1 MDRERVQRAIDH
13 HGLELLGRLRE
24 ENKDNQTVM
33 SLMPPPLLRQDCS
46 GTQSSERD
54 PDAAGTTVAPLW
66 LQNRML
72 EFVARKADLLF
83 SASWKPG
90 PERVDGAAQREEAK
104 IPMLPPLETL
114 MGVPSV
120 ICRQALWSA
129 VKPGAL
135 FLGSVSA
142 VREFGLLLR
151 LICSVDLPRDINT
164 LGIVALCPLREMP
177 PHGRQHNDTLDYYR
191 VGDMLQVVLKAVD
204 TERSKFT
211 VSLLPSLL
219 PAGSCAQLGLVNE
232 DAFPRRHRCALGVWD
247 DPRGY
252 YEDVLHSSLGFPNP
266 GAVDWALYDINVS
279 DSHPPSLLRGLQRD
293 CFMPND
299 FAESLRSHQ
308 SERYAQ
314 KCVQTGVAHFRAGR
328 LPEAMTAY
336 TEALEIDRDNVDALV
351 ARGALYANKG
361 ALARAIKDFEEA
373 VKAGPAHRN
382 ARRYLVQTLIAHA
395 VQLEGNGEVQE
406 ALSNYDRAC
415 RLDPGNEEA
424 SRGAVQLRK
433 ELQAETETKSGES
446 SVVEHKD
453 GTEESSAKKLRRLL
467 KAERRLKKRK
477 RKRSLPSPSLSPSVS
492 TSDSSPRVCRT
503 PRRPQQ
509 RARDYRRSSSE
520 GEGNE
525 DGDGDALHNSEAVS
539 SEKLQGAEKGKGG
552 CPVTSDNGKTYGIHR
567 DYSDLDSDPDS
578 LKEGCSLSCQTS
590 SKSELIKCCSESKEN
605 FKQIH
610 QLQGQKLSTKFRPKH
625 ESCEKNP
632 PREQASEALIDVT
645 TPPQTSASFL
655 PKQVYRAPQSPH
667 ETSTTHSSS
676 SRSSDRGSSL
686 SSKRSSSRGS
696 RRRQL
701 SSSSES
707 ASPCSRRSS
716 RGKSPVRRRYR
727 STIRDASPQNS
738 RTPPNSARALRS
750 HSPIRRRTS
759 SSQKLPPTHEHR
771 SRNRS
776 LSSNHYSPP
785 SRNRHSSSAQRSA
798 GSDKVSAGRATA
810 RSPHKQLAS
819 QPPGRL
825 RLVSASYESDL
836 SNSPIASHRSQHAPS
851 SKSHGGTRGVK
862 ASDDLNSQQK
872 FVVKKGLC
880 SQRGIEETNLGK
892 GRGVA
897 ANPRALGTAKKS
909 GVVSRGWSLGAA
921 RGVKGLGLDAVLQQ
935 IAEFEREKA
944 NSQN

>member
-13 HGLELLGRLRE
+13 HGLELLVRLRE
-24 ENKDNQTVM
+24 ENKDNQTVI
-33 SLMPPPLLRQDCS
+33 SLTPPPPLRQDFP
-46 GTQSSERD
+46 GTQSSERESE
-54 PDAAGTTVAPLW
+54 PAATTAAPVW
-66 LQNRML
+66 LKNRML
-72 EFVARKADLLF
+72 ELVARKADLLF
-83 SASWKPG
+83 SASWKAG
-90 PERVDGAAQREEAK
+90 PERVDGTEQREEAK
-104 IPMLPPLETL
+104 IPMLPPLETV
-114 MGVPSV
+114 MGVPLV

-142 VREFGLLLR
+142 VRDFGLLLR
-151 LICSVDLPRDINT
+151 LTCSVDLPRDISA
-164 LGIVALCPLREMP
+164 LGIVALCPLREIP

-191 VGDMLQVVLKAVD
+191 VGDMLQVVLKVVD
-204 TERSKFT
+204 TERSRLT

-219 PAGSCAQLGLVNE
+219 PTGSCAQLGLVNE
-232 DAFPRRHRCALGVWD
+232 DAFPHRH
-247 DPRGY
+247 
-252 YEDVLHSSLGFPNP
+252 
-266 GAVDWALYDINVS
+266 
-279 DSHPPSLLRGLQRD
+279 RD

-373 VKAGPAHRN
+373 VKAGPSHRN
-382 ARRYLVQTLIAHA
+382 ARRYLIQTLIAHA
-395 VQLEGNGEVQE
+395 VQLEANGEVQE
-406 ALSNYDRAC
+406 ALTNYDRAC

-424 SRGAVQLRK
+424 SRSAVQLRK

-446 SVVEHKD
+446 SVAEHKD
-453 GTEESSAKKLRRLL
+453 GTQESSAKKLRRLL
-467 KAERRLKKRK
+467 KAEIRLKKRK

-492 TSDSSPRVCRT
+492 PSDSSPRVCRT

-509 RARDYRRSSSE
+509 RARDYRGSSSE
-520 GEGNE
+520 GDQ
-525 DGDGDALHNSEAVS
+525 DGDGDALHNSQAVS
-539 SEKLQGAEKGKGG
+539 SEKLLGAEKVRGG
-552 CPVTSDNGKTYGIHR
+552 CPVTSDNGRWYEIDR
-567 DYSDLDSDPDS
+567 DNSDLDSDPDNR
-578 LKEGCSLSCQTS
+578 KEECSLTCKTS
-590 SKSELIKCCSESKEN
+590 RKSELIKGCSESKDN
-605 FKQIH
+605 FKQIY
-610 QLQGQKLSTKFRPKH
+610 QSQRQKLSTKFRPKH
-625 ESCEKNP
+625 ESFEKTP
-632 PREQASEALIDVT
+632 PREQTSEAQIDVT

-655 PKQVYRAPQSPH
+655 PKQVYRVPQSPH

-676 SRSSDRGSSL
+676 SRSLDRGSSL

-696 RRRQL
+696 RHRHL

-727 STIRDASPQNS
+727 STFRDESPQNS
-738 RTPPNSARALRS
+738 QKSRS
-750 HSPIRRRTS
+750 LASTLHSRSPVRRKTS
-759 SSQKLPPTHEHR
+759 SSQKWSPTHEHL

-785 SRNRHSSSAQRSA
+785 SQNHHSSSVQRSA
-798 GSDKVSAGRATA
+798 GSEKAPVGRPIA
-810 RSPHKQLAS
+810 RSPHKHLTL
-819 QPPGRL
+819 QPPGGF

-836 SNSPIASHRSQHAPS
+836 SNSPPPSHRSQHASS
-851 SKSHGGTRGVK
+851 SKSHGSSRRAK
-862 ASDDLNSQQK
+862 ASELNFQQK
-872 FVVKKGLC
+872 PVIKKGLC
-880 SQRGIEETNLGK
+880 SQRGIQETNLGK
-892 GRGVA
+892 GRSVT
-897 ANPRALGTAKKS
+897 ANPRALAAAKAS
-909 GVVSRGWSLGAA
+909 GVPSRGRGLGAA

-944 NSQN
+944 SSHH